1 MPIFLCCFI
10 TNVASLGSK
19 EITNELV
26 HKQTNGKKSRKME
39 KLDVINVQPFKQ
51 SSNEL
56 K

>member
-19 EITNELV
+19 ETTNELV

-39 KLDVINVQPFKQ
+39 KLHQFKK
-51 SSNEL
+51 SSNKL